1 MNPIVARSLA
11 LSAIVAITPVATART
26 DDETE
31 ATMEGMFEA
40 VRFLLPLSLSDERFE
55 DPASREAILAALQTL
70 EASGSQLEAHGRRRD
85 ASFSFLSRSLARD
98 SAEMRQRYESGRIAE
113 ARFLLHQFT
122 ENCVACHSRLPSDRE
137 FPLGQRFVQQA
148 SIADLPLEERVNLE
162 MATRQFDRALATY
175 EALFASPEASP
186 TDLDLM
192 GHFDGYLELS
202 IRIRQD
208 ASRPARVLEQFS
220 TRPDLSPA
228 LRANLSH
235 WIASLHALEKRRLG
249 GSDVGQ
255 ARALLREA
263 ENAEHFGDSRAA
275 LVSYTAASSVLH
287 RFVAAHPQD
296 GPELAEVYYWL
307 GVIESRVGRTF
318 WLSQTEYFLEAAI
331 RLAPS
336 SPFAHRAYDLLEEFV
351 VSGYTGSSGVNVP
364 ADAKARLQELREL
377 IDRS

>member
-1 MNPIVARSLA
+1 MISIVARSLA
-11 LSAIVAITPVATART
+11 LSAIVALALVATARAG
-26 DDETE
+26 DETA

-55 DPASREAILAALQTL
+55 DPASREAILAVLQTL
-70 EASGSQLEAHGRRRD
+70 EESGSQLEAHGRGRE

-98 SAEMRQRYESGRIAE
+98 SAEIRQRYESGRVAE
-113 ARFLLHQFT
+113 ARFLLHQLT
-122 ENCVACHSRLPSDRE
+122 ENCVACHSRLPSDSE

-148 SIADLPLEERVNLE
+148 SIADLPLDERVNLE

-175 EALFASPEASP
+175 EALFASPETSP

-192 GHFDGYLELS
+192 GHFDAYLELS

-220 TRPDLSPA
+220 TRPDLSPS
-228 LRANLSH
+228 LRANLSQ

-263 ENAEHFGDSRAA
+263 E
-275 LVSYTAASSVLH
+275 TASSPRIH
-287 RFVAAHPQD
+287 RTVA
-296 GPELAEVYYWL
+296 
-307 GVIESRVGRTF
+307 
-318 WLSQTEYFLEAAI
+318 
-331 RLAPS
+331 S
-336 SPFAHRAYDLLEEFV
+336 SPRPT
-351 VSGYTGSSGVNVP
+351 TGSASSNRASVARSGSRRRSTFSRPPSASLP
-364 ADAKARLQELREL
+364 ALPSPRGPTSCS
-377 IDRS
+377 RSSWCRATRGPPV

>member
-1 MNPIVARSLA
+1 MISIVARSLA
-11 LSAIVAITPVATART
+11 LSAIVALALVATARAG
-26 DDETE
+26 DETA

-55 DPASREAILAALQTL
+55 DPASREAILAVLQTL
-70 EASGSQLEAHGRRRD
+70 EESGSQLEAHGRGRE

-98 SAEMRQRYESGRIAE
+98 SAEIRQRYESGRVAE
-113 ARFLLHQFT
+113 ARFLLHQLT
-122 ENCVACHSRLPSDRE
+122 ENCVACHSRLPSDSE

-148 SIADLPLEERVNLE
+148 NIADLPLDERVNLE

-175 EALFASPEASP
+175 EALFASPETSP

-192 GHFDGYLELS
+192 GHFDAYLELS

-220 TRPDLSPA
+220 TRPDLSPS
-228 LRANLSH
+228 LRANLSQ

-249 GSDVGQ
+249 GSD
-255 ARALLREA
+255 
-263 ENAEHFGDSRAA
+263 
-275 LVSYTAASSVLH
+275 

-296 GPELAEVYYWL
+296 GRELAEAYYWL

-336 SPFAHRAYDLLEEFV
+336 SPFAQRAYELLEEFV

-364 ADAKARLQELREL
+364 ADAKARLQELHEL

>member
-1 MNPIVARSLA
+1 MISIVARSLA
-11 LSAIVAITPVATART
+11 LSAIVALALVATARAG
-26 DDETE
+26 DETA

-55 DPASREAILAALQTL
+55 DPASREAILAVLQTL
-70 EASGSQLEAHGRRRD
+70 EESGSQLEAHGRGRE

-98 SAEMRQRYESGRIAE
+98 SAEIRQRYESGRVAE
-113 ARFLLHQFT
+113 ARFLLHQLT
-122 ENCVACHSRLPSDRE
+122 ENCVACHSRLPSDSE

-148 SIADLPLEERVNLE
+148 SIADLPLDERVNLE

-175 EALFASPEASP
+175 EALFASPETSP

-192 GHFDGYLELS
+192 GHFDAYLELS

-220 TRPDLSPA
+220 TRPDLSPS
-228 LRANLSH
+228 LRANLSQ

-263 ENAEHFGDSRAA
+263 ENAEHS
-275 LVSYTAASSVLH
+275 ASSPRIH
-287 RFVAAHPQD
+287 RTVA
-296 GPELAEVYYWL
+296 
-307 GVIESRVGRTF
+307 
-318 WLSQTEYFLEAAI
+318 
-331 RLAPS
+331 S
-336 SPFAHRAYDLLEEFV
+336 SPRPT
-351 VSGYTGSSGVNVP
+351 TGSASSNRASVARSGSRRRSTFSRPPSASLP
-364 ADAKARLQELREL
+364 ALPSPRGPTSCS
-377 IDRS
+377 RSSWCRATRGPPV

>member
-1 MNPIVARSLA
+1 MIAIVARSLA
-11 LSAIVAITPVATART
+11 LSAIVALAPVATARAG
-26 DDETE
+26 DET
-31 ATMEGMFEA
+31 AAAMDGMFEA
-40 VRFLLPLSLSDERFE
+40 LRFLLPLSLSDERFE
-55 DPASREAILAALQTL
+55 DPASRGAILAALQTL
-70 EASGSQLEAHGRRRD
+70 ERSGSQLEAHGRRRE

-98 SAEMRQRYESGRIAE
+98 SAEIRRRYESGRVAE
-113 ARFLLHQFT
+113 ARFLLHRLT

-137 FPLGQRFVQQA
+137 FPLGQRFVRRA
-148 SIADLPLEERVNLE
+148 SVVELPLEERVSLE
-162 MATRQFDRALATY
+162 MATRQFDTALATY
-175 EALFASPEASP
+175 EALFASPEISP

-202 IRIRQD
+202 IRIRRD

-228 LRANLSH
+228 LRANLSQ

-263 ENAEHFGDSRAA
+263 ENAEHFSDARAA
-275 LVSYTAASSVLH
+275 LVLYTAASGVLH
-287 RFVAAHPQD
+287 RFAAAHPQD
-296 GPELAEVYYWL
+296 GAELAEAYYWL

-318 WLSQTEYFLEAAI
+318 WLSQTETFLEAAI
-331 RLAPS
+331 GTAPS
-336 SPFAHRAYDLLEEFV
+336 SPWARRAYELLEEFV

-364 ADAKARLQELREL
+364 EDAKARLQELRQR
-377 IDRS
+377 IDRP

>member
-1 MNPIVARSLA
+1 MISIVARSLA
-11 LSAIVAITPVATART
+11 LSAIVALALVATARAG
-26 DDETE
+26 DETA

-55 DPASREAILAALQTL
+55 DPASREAILAVLQTL
-70 EASGSQLEAHGRRRD
+70 EESGSQLEAHGRGRE

-98 SAEMRQRYESGRIAE
+98 SAEIRQRYESGRVAE
-113 ARFLLHQFT
+113 ARFLLHQLT
-122 ENCVACHSRLPSDRE
+122 ENCVACHSRLPSDSE

-148 SIADLPLEERVNLE
+148 NIADLPLDERVNLE

-175 EALFASPEASP
+175 EALFASPETSP

-192 GHFDGYLELS
+192 GH
-202 IRIRQD
+202 RQD

-220 TRPDLSPA
+220 TRPDLSPS
-228 LRANLSH
+228 LRANLSQ

-263 ENAEHFGDSRAA
+263 ENAEHFSDSRAS
-275 LVSYTAASSVLH
+275 LVTYTAASSVLH

-296 GPELAEVYYWL
+296 GRELAEAYYWL

-336 SPFAHRAYDLLEEFV
+336 SPFAQRAYELLEEFV

-364 ADAKARLQELREL
+364 ADAKARLQELHEL